1 MNLSVDPLK
10 VKIMTRKRFS
20 AAVES
25 LVAQGNVTYI
35 DAAAYVVEE
44 RGLDYRNLK
53 KLLTDSLKQKI
64 EAEAASL
71 NLLREK
77 KGNKLPV

>member
-1 MNLSVDPLK
+1 MVDILEE
-10 VKIMTRKRFS
+10 KIITKKRFS
-20 AAVES
+20 IAVEN
-25 LVAQGNVTYI
+25 LVSQNNMSYL
-35 DAAAYVVEE
+35 DAASYVVEK

-64 EAEAASL
+64 EEEAS
-71 NLLREK
+71 NLHLIRGGK

>member
-1 MNLSVDPLK
+1 
-10 VKIMTRKRFS
+10 MTRKRFS
-20 AAVES
+20 AAVEN

-53 KLLTDSLKQKI
+53 ILLTDSLKQKI
-64 EAEAASL
+64 EAEAANL